1 MTGSTSPT
9 QAPQQRQSSSAP
21 HPWRFFVYS
30 GIGIF
35 AFFVPIPIAGETT
48 ILLDHLVG
56 WITALLGDNAKYVV
70 FAIIIAGA
78 IALSIQV
85 DGNHLLPAWCSLS

>member
-48 ILLDHLVG
+48 ILLDHLVA
-56 WITALLGDNAKYVV
+56 WITAFWATTLSTLSLRLSSPVPSRLLYR
-70 FAIIIAGA
+70 
-78 IALSIQV
+78 
-85 DGNHLLPAWCSLS
+85 